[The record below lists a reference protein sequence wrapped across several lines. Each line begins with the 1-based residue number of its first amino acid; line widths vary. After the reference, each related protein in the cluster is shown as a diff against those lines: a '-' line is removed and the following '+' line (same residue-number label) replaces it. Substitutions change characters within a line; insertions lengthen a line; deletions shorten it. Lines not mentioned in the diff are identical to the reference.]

1 MMRCTW
7 VLSFLLLILPA
18 CLHNPQ
24 ARILKSCQK
33 SDDKSVDCR
42 LKALSLEAKYSD
54 IPVPLGSEPLYDF
67 FKQTPANAAC
77 VVFGYTNKT
86 GAAELYNYFKAEFI
100 RLGWNFMG
108 GMQDI
113 EAMLTFE
120 KPDRVCSI
128 NLRPLADTQAF
139 IMMVYPKDD
148 VSALE
153 CT

>member
-1 MMRCTW
+1 
-7 VLSFLLLILPA
+7 
-18 CLHNPQ
+18 
-24 ARILKSCQK
+24 
-33 SDDKSVDCR
+33 
-42 LKALSLEAKYSD
+42 
-54 IPVPLGSEPLYDF
+54 
-67 FKQTPANAAC
+67 
-77 VVFGYTNKT
+77 
-86 GAAELYNYFKAEFI
+86 
-100 RLGWNFMG
+100 MG

-148 VSALE
+148 VSTLE